1 MYPGLAWLGL
11 VASRRGGAWLRRGV
25 ADSGEGPGSGR
36 WMATNRR
43 PPSSPSLAAAALRV
57 SVSGEGSLFRS
68 GPPLIPF
75 FISRTYVFD
84 SILFIYMVSWPMF
97 SILTVATCSK

>member
-1 MYPGLAWLGL
+1 VYPGLAWWYLG
-11 VASRRGGAWLRRGV
+11 
-25 ADSGEGPGSGR
+25 GEGPGSGR

-43 PPSSPSLAAAALRV
+43 PPSLPPSLRLP

-75 FISRTYVFD
+75 FNLRI
-84 SILFIYMVSWPMF
+84 WPMF